1 MHGVPDL
8 ASYGSRYE
16 HVEFTRDDAGVLEMR
31 LHTEGGSL
39 VWGDGPHTE
48 LVYAFTDVGG
58 DPENKVVILTGT
70 GERFCADLDRS
81 WVGAMTSEKFDKIYQ
96 HAKRLMM
103 RLLEIPVPVIA
114 AINGPASVHAELAV
128 LSDIVLASDTTY
140 ISDAPH
146 FKYGTIPADGVHIVW
161 PQLLGPNRGRY
172 FLLTAQRL
180 TAQEAL
186 ELGVVNEVLPP
197 DRLMARAHEHAEKL
211 ARQPE
216 VILRYTRD
224 ALTQQWKR
232 LFLNDLNL
240 GLALEGVGAFE
251 SWPEE

>member
-1 MHGVPDL
+1 MAEPRLHDY
-8 ASYGSRYE
+8 ASRYE
-16 HVEFTRDDAGVLEMR
+16 HVVFTRDDQGILEMR
-31 LHTEGGSL
+31 LHTDGGSL
-39 VWGDGPHTE
+39 VWGDAPHTE

-70 GERFCADLDRS
+70 GDRFCADLDTS
-81 WVGAMTSEKFDKIYQ
+81 WVGAMTPAKFDKIYQ
-96 HAKRLMM
+96 HAKRLLT

-140 ISDAPH
+140 LSDAPH
-146 FKYGTIPADGVHIVW
+146 FKYGTVPADGVHIVW

-180 TAQEAL
+180 SAAEAHD
-186 ELGVVNEVLPP
+186 LGVVNEVLPP
-197 DRLMARAHEHAEKL
+197 DRLMDRAHEHARAL

-216 VILRYTRD
+216 VILRYARD
-224 ALTQQWKR
+224 ALTQHWKR
-232 LFLNDLNL
+232 LLVDDLNL
-240 GLALEGVGAFE
+240 GLALEGIGTYE
-251 SWPEE
+251 SWPVE